1 MIIAYGRVKVI
12 INYIHYLFNYAP
24 HIQINTY
31 YNSLFYILSD
41 MDSSNHQDNKEPDV
55 VINKFNKND
64 FFHSQNPDFEE
75 STQPIG
81 LKSSEKDIEEEKHLK
96 SIIAAFLNYQ
106 VDTLREVSRMERDFE
121 SINQIYKDKMK
132 FNYTE
137 RIEKIKKA
145 IWQNYTFLLLIA
157 QPYKSMFKMFKA
169 STNEVLIEPLF
180 VKPNDIIKLRSTLKL
195 YIRDWSIEGE
205 KEREMCYAPILSEL
219 QRYFPNR
226 EEYVKGIS
234 VLVPGAGLGR
244 LMYEIAKLGFK
255 SQGNEFSYF
264 MLLCSDYILN
274 KTTDKNEYV
283 IQPLIHSFSNV
294 YKEDSPFKLISIPD
308 ESLFE
313 ELSKTETGE
322 MSMVAGEFVR
332 VYKSQVG
339 VWNSVVTC
347 FFIDTAN
354 NIIEY
359 IETIHLILKQGGV
372 WINLGPLLYHYTEIE
387 SECSIELSW
396 EELKHII
403 LKYGFRIEKEEDREC
418 TYSTVQDSMMKTI
431 YRCIFFIAIKE
442 K

>member
-1 MIIAYGRVKVI
+1 
-12 INYIHYLFNYAP
+12 
-24 HIQINTY
+24 
-31 YNSLFYILSD
+31 
-41 MDSSNHQDNKEPDV
+41 MDSSINNQQKEIEQQSAP
-55 VINKFNKND
+55 NKFNKDN
-64 FFHSQNPDFEE
+64 FFQSQNPEFEE
-75 STQPIG
+75 STMPIG
-81 LKSSEKDIEEEKHLK
+81 LKTSENDKEEENHLK
-96 SIIAAFLNYQ
+96 SIVAAFLNYQ
-106 VDTLREVSRMERDFE
+106 VDSLREVSRMERDFE
-121 SINQIYKDKMK
+121 SINQAYKDRMK
-132 FNYTE
+132 FSYID
-137 RIEKIKKA
+137 RIAKIKKA

-157 QPYKSMFKMFKA
+157 QPYKSMFKMFKS

-180 VKPNDIIKLRSTLKL
+180 VKPNDIVKLRMTLKL
-195 YIRDWSIEGE
+195 YIRDWSKEGE
-205 KEREMCYAPILSEL
+205 KEREMCYSPILSEL
-219 QRYFPNR
+219 QKLFPNKS
-226 EEYVKGIS
+226 EYAKGIS

-255 SQGNEFSYF
+255 AQGNEFSYF

-274 KTTDKNEYV
+274 KTTDKNEYM

-294 YKEDSPFKLISIPD
+294 YKEDSPFKPISIPD

-313 ELSKTETGE
+313 ELAKTDTGE
-322 MSMVAGEFVR
+322 MSMMAGEFVR

-359 IETIHLILKQGGV
+359 IETIYLILNQGGV

-396 EELKHII
+396 DELKHII
-403 LKYGFRIEKEEDREC
+403 KGYGFRILKEEDREC
-418 TYSTVQDSMMKTI
+418 TYSTAQDSMMKTL
-431 YRCIFFIAIKE
+431 YRCIFFVAIKE